1 MVLSVFETTQSGP
14 SSSSSQTLD
23 SKYSENK
30 NQSYNGS
37 QPSSSILEIIRDDE
51 DKIDVVEEDLIYR
64 AFDLDS
70 SDVDSVELSN
80 RNSRK
85 KKSTRSLSGAQSH
98 TRSDSY
104 TPSILSNDIWV
115 GESGDAEKDSSF
127 SRGVKIVGWTSVG
140 DKHSGAYV
148 VYDCALLTTAGTT
161 IHVHKRYS
169 AFVALHSALMRTVP
183 TDIRRHIPPLPPRTP
198 LARYRA
204 HFLEKR
210 RKALQT
216 WLGDILLHPELGGT
230 DAVIQWVTAG

>member
-1 MVLSVFETTQSGP
+1 M
-14 SSSSSQTLD
+14 
-23 SKYSENK
+23 
-30 NQSYNGS
+30 
-37 QPSSSILEIIRDDE
+37 
-51 DKIDVVEEDLIYR
+51 
-64 AFDLDS
+64 
-70 SDVDSVELSN
+70 SN

-85 KKSTRSLSGAQSH
+85 KKPTRSLSGAQSH

-148 VYDCALLTTAGTT
+148 GASSALFFLKEKPHVFSYFKNIYLVYDCALLTTAGTT
-161 IHVHKRYS
+161 IHVHKRYN

-210 RKALQT
+210 RKALQS
-216 WLGDILLHPELGGT
+216 WLGDVLLHPELGGT